1 MPNGDKNKKA
11 EERTK
16 RIGIRQGER
25 TRRQEQ
31 RKNARTDRVRAR
43 HPQNESM
50 QSTVNQAQNPNTL
63 FENFSPSDLESYA
76 KK

>member
-1 MPNGDKNKKA
+1 MSNGKTTRA

-16 RIGIRQGER
+16 RIGIRQGEK
-25 TRRQEQ
+25 TRRKEA
-31 RKNARTDRVRAR
+31 KLKARTDRVRAR